1 MPVNERIETIVGAP
15 AFTPGH
21 VWLAGAGP
29 GHPRYLTLEVADALT
44 KADVIVHDA
53 LVSDAVLGLAST
65 RDLIFVG
72 KRGGKPSV
80 AQDDI
85 TARLIELARAGKRV
99 LRLKGGDP
107 FIFGRGGEEAE
118 ALVREGIPFRIL
130 PGMTSALAAL
140 ASANI
145 PATMRGVSRSITLAT
160 GHAAGTP
167 GDLDWKALA
176 KTGEPIVVYMGVGTI
191 GTISRLLMEG
201 GLSAETPVAVLMS
214 ATTPDERSMI
224 ATLAT
229 VEKEIERQNFAAPAL
244 IVIGKIVS
252 MQAVLSGEVILQGQT
267 S

>member
-1 MPVNERIETIVGAP
+1 MHLNENIQAIIEAPV
-15 AFTPGH
+15 FQPGH

-29 GHPRYLTLEVADALT
+29 GHPRYLTLEVADAIG

-53 LVSDAVLGLAST
+53 LVSEDVLSLAKT
-65 RDLIFVG
+65 ADLIFVG

-85 TARLIELARAGKRV
+85 TTKLIELAREGKRV

-107 FIFGRGGEEAE
+107 FVFGRGGEEAE
-118 ALVREGIPFRIL
+118 ALAMENISFRIL

-140 ASANI
+140 AAANI
-145 PATMRGVSRSITLAT
+145 PATMRGISRAITLAT

-176 KTGEPIVVYMGVGTI
+176 KTGEPIVVYMGVSTI
-191 GTISRLLMEG
+191 GTIAKLLMEG
-201 GLSAETPVAVLMS
+201 GLPSETPVAVLMA
-214 ATTPDERSMI
+214 ATMPGERSMI

-229 VEKEIERQNFAAPAL
+229 VEAEIERQNFAAPAL
-244 IVIGKIVS
+244 IVIGRIVS
-252 MQAVLSGEVILQGQT
+252 MQTALSGQHR
-267 S
+267 

>member
-1 MPVNERIETIVGAP
+1 MSVNALLETIVEAP
-15 AFTPGH
+15 EFAPGH

-29 GHPRYLTLEVADALT
+29 GHPRYLTLEVADALA

-53 LVSDAVLGLAST
+53 LVSDAVLALAKT
-65 RDLIFVG
+65 TELVFVG
-72 KRGGKPSV
+72 KRGGRPSV

-85 TARLIELARAGKRV
+85 TAKLIELAKAGKRV

-118 ALVREGIPFRIL
+118 ALVKESIPFRVL

-145 PATMRGVSRSITLAT
+145 PATMRGISRSITLAT

-176 KTGEPIVVYMGVGTI
+176 KTGEPIVVYMGVSTI
-191 GTISRLLMEG
+191 GTIAKLLMEG
-201 GLSAETPVAVLMS
+201 GLSADTPVAVLMA
-214 ATTPDERSMI
+214 ATTPDERSMT

-229 VEKEIERQNFAAPAL
+229 VEAEVQRQNFSAPAL
-244 IVIGKIVS
+244 IVIGRIVN
-252 MQAVLSGEVILQGQT
+252 MQAILSGQDVLSGGAV
-267 S
+267 

>member
-1 MPVNERIETIVGAP
+1 MPMNELIETIVEAP
-15 AFTPGH
+15 EFEPGH
-21 VWLAGAGP
+21 VWLAGSGP
-29 GHPRYLTLEVADALT
+29 GHPRYLTLEVADALQ

-53 LVSDAVLGLAST
+53 LVSDAVLALAKT
-65 RDLIFVG
+65 RDIIFVG

-85 TARLIELARAGKRV
+85 TARLIELARTGKRV

-118 ALVREGIPFRIL
+118 ALVKADIPFRIL

-140 ASANI
+140 ACANI
-145 PATMRGVSRSITLAT
+145 PATMRGISRSITLAT

-176 KTGEPIVVYMGVGTI
+176 TGYKKSSTFQEA
-191 GTISRLLMEG
+191 RLLMEG
-201 GLSAETPVAVLMS
+201 GLAGDTPVAVLMA
-214 ATTPDERSMI
+214 ATTPLERSMT

-229 VEKEIERQNFAAPAL
+229 VEAEVQRQDFQAPAL
-244 IVIGKIVS
+244 IVIGRIVD
-252 MQAVLSGEVILQGQT
+252 MQAVLTGPAS
-267 S
+267 

>member
-1 MPVNERIETIVGAP
+1 MNESIETIVAAP
-15 AFTPGH
+15 VFEPGH

-29 GHPRYLTLEVADALT
+29 GHPRYLTLEVADAIG

-53 LVSDAVLGLAST
+53 LVSDGVLSLAAT
-65 RDLIFVG
+65 AELVFVG

-85 TARLIELARAGKRV
+85 TGLLIELARKGRRV

-107 FIFGRGGEEAE
+107 FVFGRGGEEAE
-118 ALVREGIPFRIL
+118 ALAREHIPFRVL

-145 PATMRGVSRSITLAT
+145 PATMRGMSRTITLAT
-160 GHAAGTP
+160 GHAAGSP

-176 KTGEPIVVYMGVGTI
+176 KTGEPIVVYMGVSTI
-191 GTISRLLMEG
+191 GTIARLLIEG
-201 GLSAETPVAVLMS
+201 GLSPETPVAVLMA
-214 ATTPDERSMI
+214 ATTPDERSLT

-229 VEKEIERQNFAAPAL
+229 VEAEVVRQKFAAPAL
-244 IVIGKIVS
+244 IVIGRIVS
-252 MQAVLSGEVILQGQT
+252 MQAVLSGGKP
-267 S
+267 

>member
-1 MPVNERIETIVGAP
+1 MNESIETIVAAP
-15 AFTPGH
+15 VFEPGH

-29 GHPRYLTLEVADALT
+29 GHPRYLTLEVADALR

-53 LVSDAVLGLAST
+53 LVSDGVLSLAT
-65 RDLIFVG
+65 TAELIFVG

-85 TARLIELARAGKRV
+85 TGLLIELSRKGRRV

-107 FIFGRGGEEAE
+107 FVFGRGGEEAE
-118 ALVREGIPFRIL
+118 ALARENIPFRIL

-145 PATMRGVSRSITLAT
+145 PATMRGVSRAITLAT
-160 GHAAGTP
+160 GHAAGSP

-176 KTGEPIVVYMGVGTI
+176 KTGEPIVVYMGVSTI
-191 GTISRLLMEG
+191 GTIARLLIEG
-201 GLSAETPVAVLMS
+201 GLSPETPVAVLMA
-214 ATTPDERSMI
+214 ATTPDERSLT

-229 VEKEIERQNFAAPAL
+229 VEAEVERQKFAAPAL
-244 IVIGKIVS
+244 IVIGRIVS
-252 MQAVLSGEVILQGQT
+252 MQAVLTGGKP
-267 S
+267 